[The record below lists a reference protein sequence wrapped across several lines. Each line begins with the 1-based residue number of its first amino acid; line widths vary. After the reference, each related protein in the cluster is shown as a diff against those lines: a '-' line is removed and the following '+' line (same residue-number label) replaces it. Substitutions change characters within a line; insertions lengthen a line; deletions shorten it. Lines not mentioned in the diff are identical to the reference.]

1 MKSAAI
7 LLTYLFDS
15 ASLELT
21 EDMSF
26 RELRNFCEIMRSLGY
41 HRLISVENFRTPNF
55 ELVAD
60 ILDWLLHRFEPNCAI
75 PDDISTEAH
84 RVTFL
89 KAVTEKVVLRTS
101 IKLNTKKLYG
111 ADGYAVKELLKLAEM
126 LYEAQRSVND
136 APSDLGMD
144 ENFTLSAKLSDLK
157 STRSLCSQIVET
169 GATLFDLLQKESDV
183 RQDRDKALR
192 FLDGISR
199 NLESNSEHELV
210 ERALNTML
218 ANHGGNLEQLKTMT
232 AELQKDE
239 KNLEGKI
246 KRKRQ
251 ELDRCKKRLSQLV
264 SVRPAFMDEYEK
276 LEMEL
281 ERYYEQYVG
290 RFRNLDYLEHEL
302 DLLNREETE
311 RMEENER
318 ALKKMQKR
326 LREEEWR
333 LLRGEEDEKDGK
345 QKGKP
350 GKKGKPIEKGGWNP
364 GDGDVGRGGHDVYAG
379 LDGGDGDEDED
390 VSSDDVSS
398 DSDPPISVGGGSQ
411 ESGDHP
417 PVSLGGSGSDEDIVD
432 ESEDDEDVSE
442 DGRPVGR
449 GGAPYS
455 GWKQGGSNHDF

>member
-1 MKSAAI
+1 
-7 LLTYLFDS
+7 
-15 ASLELT
+15 
-21 EDMSF
+21 MSF
-26 RELRNFCEIMRSLGY
+26 RELRNFCEMMRSLGY
-41 HRLISVENFRTPNF
+41 HRLISMENFRTPNF

-101 IKLNTKKLYG
+101 IKLNTKKLYC
-111 ADGYAVKELLKLAEM
+111 ADGYAVKELLKLATM
-126 LYEAQRSVND
+126 LYDAQRSVND
-136 APSDLGMD
+136 AHPDFGMD
-144 ENFTLSAKLSDLK
+144 ENFTLNSKLSDLK

-169 GATLFDLLQKESDV
+169 GASLFDLLQKEADV

-210 ERALNTML
+210 ERALNSML
-218 ANHGGNLEQLKTMT
+218 ANHGQNLEQLKTMT
-232 AELQKDE
+232 EELQKDE
-239 KNLEGKI
+239 KNLESKI
-246 KRKRQ
+246 KKKRQ

-276 LEMEL
+276 LEVEL

-302 DLLNREETE
+302 DMLNREEKE

-333 LLRGEEDEKDGK
+333 LLRGEEDEKDAKDRKGNSGK
-345 QKGKP
+345 SGRKAGGAKAIP
-350 GKKGKPIEKGGWNP
+350 GEKGGWAP
-364 GDGDVGRGGHDVYAG
+364 GDADMRGSSYGNMDAG
-379 LDGGDGDEDED
+379 EEDED
-390 VSSDDVSS
+390 ISSDDVSS
-398 DSDPPISVGGGSQ
+398 DSDPPISVGGSHDS
-411 ESGDHP
+411 ENP
-417 PVSLGGSGSDEDIVD
+417 PVSLGGSGSDEEDIVD
-432 ESEDDEDVSE
+432 ESEDDDDLSDE
-442 DGRPVGR
+442 GR
-449 GGAPYS
+449 GGQGASYG